1 MYFVLF
7 AALLLAA
14 PLHGKEASASLP
26 ALQTLDAVT
35 DECAQMDMLIKASED
50 NLARQKRVKTLLEEY
65 KKLEKACIE
74 KPNNTPMLFK
84 MADAGKKLSEAIDEN
99 YLNDYFK
106 PSFID
111 DLKKLKSIAD
121 KKNIPPA
128 R

>member
-1 MYFVLF
+1 MYPILF
-7 AALLLAA
+7 AALLLTSSLSA
-14 PLHGKEASASLP
+14 KETLP
-26 ALQTLDAVT
+26 ALQTLEQMT
-35 DECAQMDMLIKASED
+35 DETTQIDTLIRATEES
-50 NLARQKRVKTLLEEY
+50 LVRQKRVKTLLVDY

-84 MADAGKKLSEAIDEN
+84 MANAGKTLAEAIDEN
-99 YLNDYFK
+99 GLNDYFN
-106 PSFID
+106 PAFIE